1 MARTLQPEWRLER
14 RQRMLAAAGVLF
26 ARAGY
31 ATVQMDDVARAA
43 GVGKPTLYRYFGS
56 KEELFVEVFGE
67 ALQELQQR
75 IEAESTPDLT
85 PPESLALMIR
95 TLVDFLAQQ
104 TGTLRLL
111 SGDHPQ
117 LEQRWR
123 TVFRSRRR
131 PILDALRRV
140 LERGVASGDF
150 RPLDP
155 EVTPGLILG
164 MIRGGLL
171 AAPEISQTR
180 LANAAIDLVL
190 HGGLTSFERQP
201 DELDL
206 AESERSGQR

>member
-1 MARTLQPEWRLER
+1 
-14 RQRMLAAAGVLF
+14 MLAAAGVLF

-31 ATVQMDDVARAA
+31 AAVQMDEVARVA

-56 KEELFVEVFGE
+56 KEELFLEVFGE
-67 ALQELQQR
+67 ALQELHQR
-75 IEAESTPDLT
+75 IEAEGMQELA
-85 PPESLALMIR
+85 PPESLARMIR

-104 TGTLRLL
+104 AGTLRLL

-123 TVFRSRRR
+123 RVFRSRRR
-131 PILDALRRV
+131 PILDALRRI

-164 MIRGGLL
+164 MIRGGLI
-171 AAPEISQTR
+171 AVPEVSQTR
-180 LANAAIDLVL
+180 LANAAIELVL
-190 HGGLTSFERQP
+190 HGGLTSSEPQP
-201 DELDL
+201 EALELAKPATL
-206 AESERSGQR
+206 ARR

>member
-1 MARTLQPEWRLER
+1 MARTLQPQWRLER

-31 ATVQMDDVARAA
+31 AAVQMDEVARVA

-56 KEELFVEVFGE
+56 KDELFLEVFDE

-75 IEAESTPDLT
+75 IEAEGTPELA
-85 PPESLALMIR
+85 PPESLARMIR
-95 TLVDFLAQQ
+95 SLVDFLAQQ
-104 TGTLRLL
+104 TETLRLL

-117 LEQRWR
+117 LALSWR

-131 PILDALRRV
+131 PILDALRRI

-150 RPLDP
+150 RPLDL

-180 LANAAIDLVL
+180 LANAAIELVL
-190 HGGLTSFERQP
+190 HGGLTSSERQP
-201 DELDL
+201 NEPDL
-206 AESERSGQR
+206 AESATSGQR